1 MCGNL
6 GKNIALR
13 QQRLFAVGFHALEI
27 IAFGALQVEIGRERL
42 AHGLY
47 PLGAQKIVKCDIPF
61 LFKLLDG
68 VGRRAPV
75 ETGG

>member
-13 QQRLFAVGFHALEI
+13 QQRIFAVRFYALEI
-27 IAFGALQVEIGRERL
+27 IASGALKVEIGRERL

-47 PLGAQKIVKCDIPF
+47 LLGAQKIVKCDIPF
-61 LFKLLDG
+61 FFKLLDG

-75 ETGG
+75 EIGG